1 MPGRNLHAQPF
12 TEETLAK
19 LRIFENY
26 TQEWIP
32 TFVMSGYEKIC
43 IFDFFAGTGYDK
55 AGVPGSPIRILE
67 LVAKNKD
74 IIFNKNT
81 NVCVYFNEFAAEKYD
96 CLKQACESYIEKT
109 PALVN
114 LKNAKK
120 LEITYYNRDFAELF
134 HELLPTIKSE
144 ASLVFLD
151 QNGVKFIEDKYF
163 IPLTNT
169 QKTDFLYFIASSYAN
184 RFKET
189 DEFKKYLPD
198 FKPTPDENGSFNDI
212 HNELVAYL
220 RQRIPLLSGVKL
232 YPFSIKKG
240 RNIYGIVFG
249 SSHPRGVEKFLRT
262 AWKENPENGEAN
274 FDIHNDEL
282 GTIDLFEGR
291 KLSKIEL
298 FQSEFE
304 KAVLDGR
311 IRNNQQ
317 AFDFTLDKGHI
328 PQHAADVMK
337 RLKKE
342 NRVSYPGISPK
353 ISYDFCHKKNSI
365 EIIEYRLIK

>member
-1 MPGRNLHAQPF
+1 MPGRNLHAKPF

-32 TFVMSGYEKIC
+32 TFVMSGFTEIC
-43 IFDFFAGTGYDK
+43 IFDFFAGTGYDII
-55 AGVPGSPIRILE
+55 GNPGSPIRILE
-67 LVAKNKD
+67 QVAKNSK
-74 IIFNKNT
+74 IFFDKNT
-81 NVCVYFNEFAAEKYD
+81 KVNLYFNEFVTDKYES
-96 CLKQACESYIEKT
+96 LVLACKSYIDNS
-109 PALVN
+109 PALAALEKVR
-114 LKNAKK
+114 K
-120 LEITYYNRDFAELF
+120 LNVVYYNRDFAELF
-134 HELLPTIKSE
+134 QELLPTIQSE

-151 QNGVKFIEDKYF
+151 QNGIKFIGDEYF

-189 DEFKKYLPD
+189 DEFKKYID
-198 FKPTPDENGSFNDI
+198 FKPTPDENGSYNNI

-282 GTIDLFEGR
+282 GTIDLFNGV
-291 KLSKIEL
+291 KLTKIEL
-298 FQSEFE
+298 FQSEFKKE
-304 KAVLDGR
+304 VLNGR

>member
-1 MPGRNLHAQPF
+1 MPGKDLHAQPF

-32 TFVMSGYEKIC
+32 TFVMSGFPEIC

-55 AGVPGSPIRILE
+55 IGIPGSPIRILE
-67 LVAKNKD
+67 QVAKNNKILFD
-74 IIFNKNT
+74 KNT
-81 NVCVYFNEFAAEKYD
+81 KVNLYFNEFITEKYER
-96 CLKQACESYIEKT
+96 LVLACKSFIDNS
-109 PALVN
+109 PALAT
-114 LKNAKK
+114 LDKTGK
-120 LEITYYNRDFAELF
+120 LNISYFNRDFAELF
-134 HELLPTIKSE
+134 QELLPTIQSE

-151 QNGVKFIEDKYF
+151 QNGIKFIGDEFF
-163 IPLTNT
+163 IPLTYT

-184 RFKET
+184 RFKDT
-189 DEFKKYLPD
+189 GEFKKYID
-198 FKPTPDENGSFNDI
+198 FKPTPDENGSYNNI

-220 RQRIPLLSGVKL
+220 KQRIPLLSGVKL

-304 KAVLDGR
+304 KEVLNGR

-328 PQHAADVMK
+328 PQHATDVMK

-342 NRVSYPGISPK
+342 NRVSYLGISPK
-353 ISYDFCHKKNSI
+353 ISYDYCYKKNSI
-365 EIIEYRLIK
+365 EIVEYRLIK

>member
-1 MPGRNLHAQPF
+1 MPGRDLHAQPF
-12 TEETLAK
+12 TEETRAK

-32 TFVMSGYEKIC
+32 TFVMSGFPEIC

-55 AGVPGSPIRILE
+55 VGVPGSPIRILE
-67 LVAKNKD
+67 QVAKNRNILFEKSTKVN
-74 IIFNKNT
+74 I
-81 NVCVYFNEFAAEKYD
+81 YFNEFVAEKYES
-96 CLKQACESYIEKT
+96 LVQACESYVDNS
-109 PALVN
+109 PALTALN
-114 LKNAKK
+114 KARK
-120 LEITYYNRDFAELF
+120 LNILFFNRDFGELF
-134 HELLPTIKSE
+134 QELLPTIQSE

-151 QNGVKFIEDKYF
+151 QNGIKFIGDEFF
-163 IPLTNT
+163 IPLTYT

-184 RFKET
+184 RFKDTE
-189 DEFKKYLPD
+189 EFKKYLD
-198 FKPTPDENGSFNDI
+198 FKPTPDENGSYNNI

-249 SSHPRGVEKFLRT
+249 SSHIRGVDKFLRT

-304 KAVLDGR
+304 EEVLNGR
-311 IRNNQQ
+311 IKNNRN
-317 AFDFTLDKGHI
+317 AYDFTLDKGHI
-328 PQHAADVMK
+328 PPHAADVMK

-342 NRVSYPGISPK
+342 NCVSFPGNSPK
-353 ISYDFCHKKNSI
+353 ISYEYCHKKTSV
-365 EIIEYRLIK
+365 ELVEYRIIK